1 MQVRLHVSAALHAK
15 PSHCFCSSV
24 TSLWHEDFLYLLF
37 WQWGAEQLMPDFMVP
52 LLLSAL
58 YGAAHDFFS
67 PLRSHMLEALQWPLL
82 HRATNSLP
90 LWEQRKD
97 DGLFCQL
104 WIQLQAAVALTMAGP
119 TLALCRYINCFCFL
133 TTWGKK
139 LLSEWSQMHRVMLK
153 DLQPLCKELQPETLE
168 EAHKTFV
175 EFIPGN

>member
-1 MQVRLHVSAALHAK
+1 MFLQHFMQSLLIVLAAL
-15 PSHCFCSSV
+15 SHPYGMRISYTCCSGSGELNSWCL
-24 TSLWHEDFLYLLF
+24 TSWCHYSCLHSMELPMF
-37 WQWGAEQLMPDFMVP
+37 
-52 LLLSAL
+52 
-58 YGAAHDFFS
+58 FFS
-67 PLRSHMLEALQWPLL
+67 PLRSHTLEALQWPLL

-104 WIQLQAAVALTMAGP
+104 WTQLQAAVALTMAGP
-119 TLALCRYINCFCFL
+119 TLALCRYVNCFCFL